1 MIKALLIVTTLAG
14 GNYTSELPDM
24 KSCLEARA
32 AITKQDN
39 TVKSLCIP
47 KSDESAKMREF
58 FGIFMGMV
66 DQIMERQE
74 LDRLNRDL
82 ERQDRPCLLCTEQ
95 SEEE

>member
-1 MIKALLIVTTLAG
+1 MIKVLLIVTTLAG

-24 KSCLEARA
+24 KSCLEARI

-66 DQIMERQE
+66 DQIVERQE
-74 LDRLNRDL
+74 LERLNR
-82 ERQDRPCLLCTEQ
+82 EENRTCSLCTE
-95 SEEE
+95 SE

>member
-1 MIKALLIVTTLAG
+1 MIKVLLIVTTLAG

-24 KSCLEARA
+24 KSCLEARI
-32 AITKQDN
+32 AITKQAN

-66 DQIMERQE
+66 DQIVERQE
-74 LDRLNRDL
+74 LERLNR
-82 ERQDRPCLLCTEQ
+82 EENRTCSLCTE
-95 SEEE
+95 SE

>member
-1 MIKALLIVTTLAG
+1 MIKVLLIVTTLAG

-66 DQIMERQE
+66 DQIVERQE
-74 LDRLNRDL
+74 LERLNR
-82 ERQDRPCLLCTEQ
+82 EENRTCSLCTE
-95 SEEE
+95 SE

>member
-1 MIKALLIVTTLAG
+1 MIKVLLIVTTLAG

-66 DQIMERQE
+66 DQIVERQE
-74 LDRLNRDL
+74 LERLNREENRECPD
-82 ERQDRPCLLCTEQ
+82 C
-95 SEEE
+95 SESE

>member
-1 MIKALLIVTTLAG
+1 MIKVLLIVTTLAG

-24 KSCLEARA
+24 KSCLEARI

-47 KSDESAKMREF
+47 KSDKSAKMREF

-66 DQIMERQE
+66 DQIVERQE
-74 LDRLNRDL
+74 LERLNR
-82 ERQDRPCLLCTEQ
+82 EENRTCSLCTE
-95 SEEE
+95 SE